1 MNYASDGGGGGGGGS
16 LIVDHGTLDSVI
28 AGLGA
33 AGDDLDAAG
42 SSAPGGG
49 DYGDAGALV
58 AAVLAAVTEA
68 GARVA
73 FEAKTLS
80 AVVGE
85 CNDVASSADQA
96 AAESYIVTGK

>member
-1 MNYASDGGGGGGGGS
+1 MNYASDGGGGGGN
-16 LIVDHGTLDSVI
+16 LIVDHGTLDGVV

-49 DYGDAGALV
+49 DYGDAGALI
-58 AAVLAAVTEA
+58 ATVLAGVAEA

>member
-16 LIVDHGTLDSVI
+16 LIVDHGTLNDVV

-33 AGDDLDAAG
+33 AGEDLDAAG
-42 SSAPGGG
+42 SSAPGV
-49 DYGDAGALV
+49 AV
-58 AAVLAAVTEA
+58 VTAAVAEA

-85 CNDVASSADQA
+85 CNDVAVSADQA
-96 AAESYIVTGK
+96 AAESYLVSGK